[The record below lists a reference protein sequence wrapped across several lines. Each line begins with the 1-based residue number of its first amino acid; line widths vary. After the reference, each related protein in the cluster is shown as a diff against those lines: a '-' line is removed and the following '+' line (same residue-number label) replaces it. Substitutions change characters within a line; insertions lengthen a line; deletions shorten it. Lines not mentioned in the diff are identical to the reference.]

1 MKKILIIIYSA
12 FVIIVLANIIYYKSL
27 YNKQIEYITTLL
39 DHQVQLTGI
48 TVDEINNTFTS
59 DLSEIGYMEDLG
71 SFFSDQ
77 NYRQRA
83 IEKIRFFYSKYQDF
97 ITGIKVYDDEKNEF
111 TLKIDEGEWLEQQFI
126 LHIMNNIYT
135 RDTLVKGSRNFEY
148 FLPIIKNNAVT
159 GNIVVTVDYEKYFN
173 ALFSVY
179 NLKNYQWQWHS
190 DLFEFGGQNHL

>member
-48 TVDEINNTFTS
+48 TVDDVNNTFTS

-77 NYRQRA
+77 NYRQRV

-97 ITGIKVYDDEKNEF
+97 ITGIKVFDDKKNEF
-111 TLKIDEGEWLEQQFI
+111 TE
-126 LHIMNNIYT
+126 N
-135 RDTLVKGSRNFEY
+135 
-148 FLPIIKNNAVT
+148 
-159 GNIVVTVDYEKYFN
+159 
-173 ALFSVY
+173 
-179 NLKNYQWQWHS
+179 
-190 DLFEFGGQNHL
+190 